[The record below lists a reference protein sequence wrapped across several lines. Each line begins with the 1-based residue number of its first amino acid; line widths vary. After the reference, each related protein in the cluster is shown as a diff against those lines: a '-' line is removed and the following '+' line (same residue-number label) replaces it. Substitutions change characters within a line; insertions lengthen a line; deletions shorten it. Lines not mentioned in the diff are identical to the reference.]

1 MIFSIRGKGGNTPF
15 PSDTVPVTS
24 MFLLGPAWVSSSAVI
39 VTIPALV
46 VSPAAIVSSRLS
58 LKNET
63 VPDVGDTSRQGRPR
77 DGRKA
82 GRRDLLGG
90 RRQSET
96 HRCHLDG
103 FARRPGQRRPDL
115 GVFPP
120 FSSIGGRT
128 QLENT
133 LGVGSSSAIVS
144 VAAAGSAAPPPVAAH
159 VTSTVFSGASNSSR
173 DTVTLSA
180 SLHGAVS
187 IAVTVLWPPFSPADA
202 GPSFVISRSAVRV
215 RSPAPIKSTTYGDS
229 ESGQIKSRQHSVNTA
244 RLTGTGRLRGSE
256 IPASTSS
263 SVRLHEPQRAPRAT
277 PGPCPL
283 DEPTGTPVRSPANSR
298 SNDKR
303 DLVVELRGRLA
314 LGHPRPKGS
323 LAVDRD
329 WTTERRPTPRSPCAT
344 RRCPAAEPSTPAA
357 SA

>member
-1 MIFSIRGKGGNTPF
+1 MGS
-15 PSDTVPVTS
+15 
-24 MFLLGPAWVSSSAVI
+24 
-39 VTIPALV
+39 
-46 VSPAAIVSSRLS
+46 
-58 LKNET
+58 
-63 VPDVGDTSRQGRPR
+63 QGW
-77 DGRKA
+77 
-82 GRRDLLGG
+82 
-90 RRQSET
+90 
-96 HRCHLDG
+96 
-103 FARRPGQRRPDL
+103 
-115 GVFPP
+115 
-120 FSSIGGRT
+120 
-128 QLENT
+128 
-133 LGVGSSSAIVS
+133 
-144 VAAAGSAAPPPVAAH
+144 AAPW
-159 VTSTVFSGASNSSR
+159 R
-173 DTVTLSA
+173 Q
-180 SLHGAVS
+180 
-187 IAVTVLWPPFSPADA
+187 
-202 GPSFVISRSAVRV
+202 FVISRSAVRV
-215 RSPAPIKSTTYGDS
+215 RSPAPIESTTYGNS
-229 ESGQIKSRQHSVNTA
+229 ESGQIKSRQHSVNRA